1 MSKELF
7 GKALKCINKI
17 NKKKEETFEQEN

>member
-7 GKALKCINKI
+7 GKALKCKNKI
-17 NKKKEETFEQEN
+17 NKRKEEILNRKI